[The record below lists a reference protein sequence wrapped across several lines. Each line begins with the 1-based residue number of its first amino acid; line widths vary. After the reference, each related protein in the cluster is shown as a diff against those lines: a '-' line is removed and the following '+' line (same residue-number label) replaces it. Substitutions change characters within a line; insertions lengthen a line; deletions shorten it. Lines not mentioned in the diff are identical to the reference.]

1 MATTATGIDVGL
13 RTSKA
18 IRGQFKGGT
27 FHATGFGISEHVVE
41 QLGDGW
47 EGFDPGFKPTKAR
60 IALTGRDVNVR
71 YTRVPRVPDWQLRKL
86 MRFEVAEIGD
96 QSGAEVV
103 SDFNLLPELPE
114 VEGEDIVLLAMAR
127 ESLLEEHMQGLA
139 GLGGSLDCFSPSA
152 IALYVAWSHYGVVE
166 EDTVLIA
173 NIGHEHVD
181 VVIARG
187 PDLLFARSL
196 TGGSKLFDDA
206 ISTRLS
212 VSAARAEVLKRE
224 CATLLP
230 GARYPSPNHERA
242 SHAAQAAAGQLLSL
256 LQSTAMFAKS
266 QLKIGSLKLD
276 RVMLCGGGAALE
288 GLPEY
293 FSKGMGVRA
302 ELFDPFRVVDT
313 SKLDAQSADD
323 LESFRLESVVALG
336 LATMSSSPD
345 AYSLELLPQSVAA
358 RREFFGKTA
367 LLLAAAVM
375 AISYL
380 GWYVY
385 DLQRDTEVIDAQ
397 GQALHRKLS
406 RAKSTD
412 GAAQRLLEE
421 NGELSLV
428 VNELQTTAG
437 MGEQLAR
444 TLEFFGESLP
454 PDFWITRLS
463 GDWRHDPEIGLNRDR
478 DPAPLLSVR
487 GRVRESAVTP
497 TGQHQRLVGLLRQS
511 LPNVRA
517 NDSIDRGNFSIDLTT
532 FAPADPQDTE
542 AEDAQ

>member
-27 FHATGFGISEHVVE
+27 FHATGFGISEHAVDVIGE
-41 QLGDGW
+41 GW
-47 EGFDPGFKPTKAR
+47 EGFDPGFKPTRAR
-60 IALTGRDVNVR
+60 IALTGREVNVR
-71 YTRVPRVPDWQLRKL
+71 YTRVPQVPDWQLRKL

-96 QSGAEVV
+96 QSGAEVA
-103 SDFNLLPELPE
+103 SDFNLLPEMPE

-139 GLGGSLDCFSPSA
+139 NLGGSLDCFSPSA

-166 EDTVLIA
+166 DDTVLIA

-187 PDLLFARSL
+187 PDILFARSL

-206 ISTRLS
+206 IAARLS
-212 VSAARAEVLKRE
+212 VSASQAEVLKRE
-224 CATLLP
+224 YATLLP

-266 QLKIGSLKLD
+266 QLKIGGLKLD

-293 FSKGMGVRA
+293 FSNGMGVRA

-313 SKLDAQSADD
+313 SKLAAQSADE

-336 LATMSSSPD
+336 LATMSASSA
-345 AYSLELLPQSVAA
+345 AYSLEILPQKVSA

-375 AISYL
+375 AIAYL

-385 DLQRDTEVIDAQ
+385 DLKRDTQIIAAQ
-397 GQALHRKLS
+397 GQALHRTLS

-412 GAAQRLLEE
+412 SAAQRLLEE
-421 NGELSLV
+421 NGGLSLM

-444 TLEFFGESLP
+444 TLQFFGESLP
-454 PDFWITRLS
+454 PDFWITRLT
-463 GDWRHDPEIGLNRDR
+463 GDWRHDEEVGLIRDG
-478 DPAPLLSVR
+478 DPGPLLSVR
-487 GRVRESAVTP
+487 GRVRESAVSP
-497 TGQHQRLVGLLRQS
+497 TGQHQQLVGLLRES
-511 LPNVRA
+511 LPGVRA

-532 FAPADPQDTE
+532 FAPADPKETE
-542 AEDAQ
+542 EEDAQ